1 MRNYQ
6 YQKFLLVLSGFIGSS
21 AIAGLPLTDTSL
33 NSMLN
38 LKQNCTVQNNSVG
51 TLEEAFACGSVH
63 GSIRGDYFSLNHAY
77 FSPVSQDTAS
87 IGGYIKYE
95 TAPLYG
101 VQAGISYDLQ
111 SRLDSKGNHAEVSEL
126 KEDRDGL
133 AEAYLTWK
141 NDKAR
146 VTVGNQ
152 RLDLPFVGDYA
163 DWRVLPV
170 VYQGVDAKYGN
181 NTDFVR
187 LTKVNKFKS
196 YADDEFTKTSRQ
208 SSTIST
214 DGMWSLGGGK
224 STKLANGSILKGQLW
239 LQGYEDYTDIIYAQG
254 SMDFP
259 KQAYKPELAVQ
270 YINGKDQGKAYAGK
284 VDSQIA
290 GIQLTAKPT
299 PTVNVTAAYDYI
311 RPKKDAYLN
320 GALLTPYAHNTSS
333 GPIFAQ
339 PMFTSTQDL
348 GAGNA
353 VMLSAEKKLNAQTI
367 LGARY
372 SFMDLKESD
381 DVKSRNQSEYL
392 LYGIYN
398 FDGKLKGL
406 SLADFAGVQVSP
418 RYDHK
423 FLQNRLVL
431 AYNF

>member
-1 MRNYQ
+1 M
-6 YQKFLLVLSGFIGSS
+6 
-21 AIAGLPLTDTSL
+21 AELPLTDTSL
-33 NSMLN
+33 NGMLN

-51 TLEEAFACGSVH
+51 TLEEAVACGSVH
-63 GSIRGDYFSLNHAY
+63 GSLRGNYYSLNHAY

-87 IGGYIKYE
+87 VGGYIKYE
-95 TAPLYG
+95 TAPLNG

-111 SRLDSKGNHAEVSEL
+111 HRLDSRDNHAEVSEL
-126 KEDRDGL
+126 QKNSNGL

-163 DWRVLPV
+163 DWRVLET
-170 VYQGVDAKYGN
+170 VYRGVDAKYGN

-196 YADDEFTKTSRQ
+196 YADDDFTKASRQ
-208 SSTIST
+208 SDSIKT

-224 STKLANGSILKGQLW
+224 STKLANGSTLKGQLW
-239 LQGYEDYTDIIYAQG
+239 LQRYEDYSNIIYAQG

-259 KQAYKPELAVQ
+259 HQRYKPELAVQ
-270 YINGKDQGKAYAGK
+270 YINGKDQGKAYGGK
-284 VDSQIA
+284 VDSQVA
-290 GIQLTAKPT
+290 GIQLSGNMT
-299 PTVNVTAAYDYI
+299 PDLNVKAAYDYI
-311 RPKKDAYLN
+311 RPRKDAYLN

-333 GPIFAQ
+333 DPIFAQ
-339 PMFTSTQDL
+339 PFFTSTQDL

-353 VMLSAEKKLNAQTI
+353 FMLSAEDKFNANTI

-372 SFMDLKESD
+372 SFMDLKENSH
-381 DVKSRNQSEYL
+381 VKSMNQSEYL